1 MTMEHHPNIAVIIS
15 TYNNSAFLRLVL
27 EGYHQQNDTAF
38 SIHIT
43 DYGSGDETAALI
55 REYRANFPV
64 PITHYWHEDRGFR
77 NAHIYNIARQQIS
90 EPYVLLIDGGCI
102 PLPDLTR
109 RTAVR

>member
-27 EGYHQQNDTAF
+27 EGYHQQNDIAF